1 MTVLALSLPA
11 LYDHFPAFQFWLK
24 FALYYTW
31 LMFSSLIIIP
41 LSLIRPGSVDNAK
54 LGARLMRPVSTL
66 FGIDWTMSGNV
77 ELLSMK
83 NACVIVCNHQSSVD
97 LLGMFH
103 IWDMVD
109 RMAVIAKQSLAFYG
123 TFGKTNKDLSDSPL
137 MLLICRNHRLSLWNG
152 IYRQKQHS
160 ASHGENKLCRQDP
173 GYQPGQAVGLPRG
186 DEEQRQDSPAPAFQE
201 RRLPCGPQL
210 RTSDCTSRLE

>member
-1 MTVLALSLPA
+1 MLYITMTVLALSLPA

-54 LGARLMRPVSTL
+54 LGAKLMRPVSTL

-83 NACVIVCNHQSSVD
+83 SACVIVCNHQSSVD

-103 IWDMVD
+103 IWDIVD

-123 TFGKTNKDLSDSPL
+123 TFGNTNKDLSDFT
-137 MLLICRNHRLSLWNG
+137 WNVTF
-152 IYRQKQHS
+152 
-160 ASHGENKLCRQDP
+160 L
-173 GYQPGQAVGLPRG
+173 
-186 DEEQRQDSPAPAFQE
+186 
-201 RRLPCGPQL
+201 
-210 RTSDCTSRLE
+210 